1 MKKMKWAIISG
12 DGLPTSG
19 LLTIFR
25 NVAEIAIKNN
35 IIINEIPADLGF
47 SWRPDKKHFF
57 PNGSDKSH
65 YPTWMKTSSIHQYST
80 CNDIHENNFSNIRYQ
95 IAKYDLLTNTE
106 INDVKEKITSISGL
120 YEDYFIHWFE
130 NNAVDWVFALN
141 LTLSDAAPVSLA
153 LHNAAKKYWGRKD
166 NGGIIFWD
174 HDLFG
179 SYAIYENEERLY
191 PKEPNPL
198 TPIPQDNA
206 YTKWIVASEALA
218 NESSHY
224 PTKIK
229 PDVIP
234 NILPTIELSGLKEA
248 HIEFLSQCNIS
259 EGSTVVI
266 VPVRVF
272 RVKGIEISIS
282 VFNELI
288 NIYQDKT
295 LCAPK
300 LLIFGNM
307 NEDPEYASEL
317 KAQVE
322 HLNLTDEIIFL
333 DEVPLQ
339 TYRDNDNKWHLDEI
353 DLLTI
358 CHALSGAVLFTPNIE
373 NVESVGLGPALAAIA
388 ELPCAVTPYSAFTEF
403 YGTGYH
409 HIKVIPNHPRDAA
422 QQLFE
427 WMHQH
432 AAGEEKI
439 KSLLAHNKRLVQT
452 KFPQGPWEKL
462 IYQLQ

>member
-1 MKKMKWAIISG
+1 MRKMKWAVISG

-25 NVAEIAIKNN
+25 NVVEIAIKNN

-57 PNGSDKSH
+57 PNGNGKSH
-65 YPTWMKTSSIHQYST
+65 YPTWMKVSSIHQHST
-80 CNDIHENNFSNIRYQ
+80 CNDIYSDNFSSIRAQ
-95 IAKYDLLTNTE
+95 IAKYDSLTNTE
-106 INDVKEKITSISGL
+106 VNDVRAEMVLISEV
-120 YEDYFIHWFE
+120 YEEYFFHWFE
-130 NNAVDWVFALN
+130 NNTVDWVFCLN

-153 LHNAAKKYWGRKD
+153 LHNAAEKYWDKKD

-179 SYAIYENEERLY
+179 SYAIYENEARSY
-191 PKEPNPL
+191 PKEPNSL
-198 TPIPQDNA
+198 TPIPQDNT

-218 NESSHY
+218 NESRSY
-224 PTKIK
+224 PTTMK
-229 PDVIP
+229 PNVIP
-234 NILPTIELSGLKEA
+234 NILPTIELSGLKEM
-248 HIEFLSQCNIS
+248 HSEFLSQHNIPT
-259 EGSTVVI
+259 GSAVVI

-282 VFNELI
+282 VFSELF
-288 NIYQDKT
+288 NIYQEKALGT
-295 LCAPK
+295 PK

-307 NEDPEYASEL
+307 NEDPEYAAEL

-322 HLNLTDEIIFL
+322 YLNLDNEIIFL
-333 DEVPLQ
+333 NEVPLQ
-339 TYRDNDNKWHLDEI
+339 TYKDTDNRWYLDEI
-353 DLLTI
+353 DLLKI
-358 CHALSGAVLFTPNIE
+358 CHALSGAVLFTPNVE

-388 ELPCAVTPYSAFTEF
+388 ELPCAVTHYSAFTEF
-403 YGTGYH
+403 YGAEYQ

-427 WMHQH
+427 WMHPH
-432 AAGEEKI
+432 TTGEEKM
-439 KSLLAHNKRLVQT
+439 KMRLVRNKRLVQE
-452 KFPQGPWEKL
+452 KFPQGPWERF
-462 IYQLQ
+462 IHQLS

>member
-1 MKKMKWAIISG
+1 MKKMKWAVISG

-25 NVAEIAIKNN
+25 NVAEIAIRNN

-47 SWRPDKKHFF
+47 SWRPDKKCFF
-57 PNGSDKSH
+57 PAGSERSH
-65 YPTWMKTSSIHQYST
+65 YPTWMKVSYIHQYST
-80 CNDIHENNFSNIRYQ
+80 CNNTYGDSFSHIRSK
-95 IAKYDLLTNTE
+95 IAKYESLTTTE
-106 INDVKEKITSISGL
+106 INDVKQEMASISEV
-120 YEDYFIHWFE
+120 YEDYFINWFE
-130 NNAVDWVFALN
+130 NNAVDWVFCLN

-153 LHNAAKKYWGRKD
+153 LHNAAKKYWDRKD

-174 HDLFG
+174 HDLFN

-198 TPIPQDNA
+198 TPIPQNNA

-218 NESSHY
+218 NECSCY
-224 PTKIK
+224 PTNIK

-234 NILPTIELSGLKEA
+234 NILPTIELSGLKEE
-248 HIEFLSQCNIS
+248 HIAFLSQHNILA
-259 EGSTVVI
+259 GSTIII

-282 VFNELI
+282 VFSELI
-288 NIYQDKT
+288 NIYQEKK
-295 LCAPK
+295 LCTPK
-300 LLIFGNM
+300 LLIFGNV

-317 KAQVE
+317 IAQVE
-322 HLNLTDEIIFL
+322 HLNLEGDIIFL

-339 TYRDNDNKWHLDEI
+339 TYKDSDNKWYLDEI

-358 CHALSGAVLFTPNIE
+358 CHALSGAVLFTPNVE

-388 ELPCAVTPYSAFTEF
+388 ELPCAVTHYSAFTEF
-403 YGTGYH
+403 YGAGYQ
-409 HIKVIPNHPRDAA
+409 HIKVMPNHPKDAA
-422 QQLFE
+422 QQLCE

-432 AAGEEKI
+432 ATGEEKI
-439 KSLLAHNKRLVQT
+439 KKLLANNQQLVQE
-452 KFPQGPWEKL
+452 KFPQGPWERF
-462 IYQLQ
+462 IHQLQ